1 MNLTIKPIVKKKN
14 PARKKRIK
22 CLPVLQED
30 QQKRLIASVKTG
42 KYARLDEDESIQDIY
57 DGVLLQFLDD
67 ERAALDPEI
76 IVDYFDLESEDDVTD
91 EVIDEYMD
99 DFYGAALS
107 IYYPA
112 ELLN

>member
-1 MNLTIKPIVKKKN
+1 MNQSRN
-14 PARKKRIK
+14 
-22 CLPVLQED
+22 
-30 QQKRLIASVKTG
+30 
-42 KYARLDEDESIQDIY
+42 IY

-67 ERAALDPEI
+67 GRAALDPETI
-76 IVDYFDLESEDDVTD
+76 MDYFDLEFEDDVTD